1 MITYDYLVK
10 IRQEEMLREAERN
23 RMVRVL
29 KSRQA
34 SPSKSRARLLF
45 WVGGNLRRWGSQLE
59 IRYAVDTNSSLDQP
73 VDPGLNV

>member
-29 KSRQA
+29 KTRQA
-34 SPSKSRARLLF
+34 SSSKSRARLLF
-45 WVGGNLRRWGSQLE
+45 WLGGNLRRWGSQLE
-59 IRYAVDTNSSLDQP
+59 IRYALDVNPNLDKP